1 MKRQKAENSYQI
13 NENNNSGKQQ
23 KRFNRILLKNLLAA
37 KHLKTSKNNSLQLFK
52 KNYFKSQEC
61 SKKSGKFL
69 LYLMYQGKKKF
80 KFFNRSC

>member
-37 KHLKTSKNNSLQLFK
+37 KHLKKSKNNSLQLFK

-69 LYLMYQGKKKF
+69 LYLMYQDKK
-80 KFFNRSC
+80 